1 MDHSS
6 NEDGSEVL
14 DYYGEMLS
22 QLLNDEIP
30 IISTMSYI
38 YDLMMLIIDVF
49 II

>member
-14 DYYGEMLS
+14 DYYGETLS